1 MQLSKTQSSDL
12 MQKLAGDDAFRA
24 QFEKDPAAALLAAG
38 LSKDQVASLE
48 QGCLTRRTLASK
60 DVFERLQGA
69 PESEEFKTAMSF
81 SIHHVKLG

>member
-1 MQLSKTQSSDL
+1 MQLSKMQSSDL
-12 MQKLAGDDAFRA
+12 MQKLAGDDAFRE

-38 LSKDQVASLE
+38 LSKDQVNALD
-48 QGCLTRRTLASK
+48 QGCLAQRTLASK
-60 DVFERLQGA
+60 DVFERLKAA